1 MESLLFTNPTILE
14 IQNLYETESDKI
26 KRIIDN
32 SILPKYIRQLVPYFQ
47 QTIPGLLCYYVED
60 EFNSYTNKI
69 KPNFSVFH
77 LNIRSLNCHHKEL
90 IAYLHVLNLK
100 FDCICLSEV
109 WSTNLNSYQ
118 SILKDCISLF
128 KKPTEI
134 NVGGVVMFVKSIYK
148 ILERKDLKIPF
159 SSKVRVEDL
168 WIEITN
174 KSGEKHIVSAIY

>member
-1 MESLLFTNPTILE
+1 MEALPFTNLTNLE
-14 IQNLYETESDKI
+14 IQNLYETGSDKL
-26 KRIIDN
+26 KRILYN

-47 QTIPGLLCYYVED
+47 QTIPGSNYYVED

-69 KPNFSVFH
+69 KPKFSVFH

-118 SILKDCISLF
+118 SILKDYISF
-128 KKPTEI
+128 FAEPTDS
-134 NVGGVVMFVKSIYK
+134 NVGGVVMFVKNIYK

-168 WIEITN
+168 CRECDIST
-174 KSGEKHIVSAIY
+174 S